1 VEGVALGRLE
11 GRVIGRKD
19 EVGTDVGVVVVGS
32 IVGGTLGA
40 MDDFAVGGLGVDFG
54 VGTVDDFTA
63 GMYSGCEGVAVV
75 LAVVG
80 FIFDGLTIE
89 IPETNNNIACECRRL
104 FDAVAEYT

>member
-1 VEGVALGRLE
+1 
-11 GRVIGRKD
+11 
-19 EVGTDVGVVVVGS
+19 
-32 IVGGTLGA
+32 
-40 MDDFAVGGLGVDFG
+40 
-54 VGTVDDFTA
+54 
-63 GMYSGCEGVAVV
+63 

>member
-1 VEGVALGRLE
+1 MEGVALGRLE

-40 MDDFAVGGLGVDFG
+40 MDDFTVGGLGVDFG

-63 GMYSGCEGVAVV
+63 DMSFGCKSVAVV

-80 FIFDGLTIE
+80 VIFDGLTTVVIE
-89 IPETNNNIACECRRL
+89 SSLI
-104 FDAVAEYT
+104 